1 MGHPGPRPKTSLDC
15 GCTRGSIVFGPVK
28 DPIEDSAKLILQD
41 MLEDCKQKVKEEKLE
56 LIPDRAV
63 EILEQAIAN
72 IKARG
77 KSYNSNTVNY
87 HDYKLNG
94 IDTCW
99 ADQLECMVRLWNGGG
114 EDKAAD
120 WAAYTA
126 LSAAFF
132 EQGIPQSRF
141 SPIYRHLLPRIEEA
155 IKSA

>member
-1 MGHPGPRPKTSLDC
+1 MGHDMGGFSKHLRDSSEEVATWPEWKRNALGDTRPGL
-15 GCTRGSIVFGPVK
+15 TR
-28 DPIEDSAKLILQD
+28 
-41 MLEDCKQKVKEEKLE
+41 KEEDLE

-77 KSYNSNTVNY
+77 KSYNSNAVNY

-99 ADQLECMVRLWNGGG
+99 ADQLECMVRLWHGGG
-114 EDKAAD
+114 DDKAAD

-141 SPIYRHLLPRIEEA
+141 SPIYRQLLPRIEAA
-155 IKSA
+155 IKSG